1 MSQNLRRLQELVA
14 LSFLEMVL
22 ELVIFSLYL
31 KALCIDS
38 SSNKASVLELKK
50 NREISVVDAWR

>member
-50 NREISVVDAWR
+50 YREISVVDAWR